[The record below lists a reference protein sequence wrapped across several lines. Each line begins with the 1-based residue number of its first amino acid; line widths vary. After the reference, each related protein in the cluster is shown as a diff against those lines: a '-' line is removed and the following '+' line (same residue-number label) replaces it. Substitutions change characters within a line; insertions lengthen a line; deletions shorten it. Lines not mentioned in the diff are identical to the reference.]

1 MNAGTLTIEMAANV
15 ARLAKDMAQA
25 KKIVGDASSQMS
37 QTIGTLKSLLGT
49 LGVGLSVGYFV
60 SFIRGTNDA
69 IANMKELGLEAGT
82 SGEAISRF
90 EAPARTAGLG
100 LETVAAAM
108 FKMNKASLEAKDPQ
122 SHAAQALR
130 AISVSTE
137 QLKGLKPDEMFELVA
152 RSISKYSDGL
162 EKNNVMQVL
171 FGKSGREM
179 NRVVA
184 EIASQGTLAATVT
197 QDQVEAAKKLNDTII
212 ELKMNSDKFW
222 RGLVADGAP
231 ALNEILKA
239 FIEARKEGSLLDGV
253 IAAVSQTFDI
263 MANNTAEKKLAEV
276 NEQIKKLKE
285 TMGPSFGRSV
295 FEFFSFGNA
304 QEQTQNAAK
313 MNELLARK
321 AMLEAAIFQQE
332 FEAQVK
338 RQAAT
343 DPKKG
348 GIKFDPVEDEKRR
361 KIAFEQ
367 AKQLQED
374 QDDVM
379 KGLVAHYAHLN
390 ALRDEEIALSQKYQ
404 DVAAAEI
411 AMRAKQGEAIALGLD
426 TEAQVEQR
434 SYEERLA
441 QLLTYFAEKE
451 DFTAQDQ
458 ARLEAF
464 EQQHQFNLISANKFG
479 IKSRADI
486 DKMGLDAQL
495 EYYTGTLAN
504 ITAAGAQHD
513 KRLFELNKVAGIAN
527 AIVSTYTGAS
537 AALKWGWPLGPI
549 FAGVIIA
556 AGLANVRAIASA
568 KFGGGTS
575 APSIGG
581 GSATPTFPAPG
592 STGPQ
597 QTTPAQ
603 PTGPTINVTITGVV
617 TNDVV
622 DQLSQSLKDLFG
634 SDGVLIPANSRQAS
648 VITQG
653 I

>member
-15 ARLAKDMAQA
+15 ARLANDMAQA

-49 LGVGLSVGYFV
+49 LGIGLSVGYFV

-69 IANMKELGLEAGT
+69 IAHMKELGQEAGT

-122 SHAAQALR
+122 SSAAQAIR
-130 AISVSTE
+130 AIGLSTE

-184 EIASQGTLAATVT
+184 EIAAQGELSATVT
-197 QDQVEAAKKLNDTII
+197 QDQIDAAKKLNDTIV

-239 FIEARKEGSLLDGV
+239 FLEARKEGSLLDGI
-253 IAAVSQTFDI
+253 IAGLSMTFEK
-263 MANNTAEKKLAEV
+263 MANNTPEKQLAEV
-276 NEQIKKLKE
+276 NERIKNIQATTATWKTSGQVE
-285 TMGPSFGRSV
+285 
-295 FEFFSFGNA
+295 E
-304 QEQTQNAAK
+304 AARL
-313 MNELLARK
+313 NEYLMLRK
-321 AMLEAAIFQQE
+321 ALEKEIFDRE
-332 FEAQVK
+332 FDAQTK
-338 RQAAT
+338 RQGAAAEEIG
-343 DPKKG
+343 KKQK
-348 GIKFDPVEDEKRR
+348 IDFDPVEAEKRR

-374 QDDVM
+374 QDDQM
-379 KGLVAHYAHLN
+379 KGLLAHYAHLN
-390 ALRDEEIALSQKYQ
+390 ALRNEEIALSQRYQ
-404 DVAAAEI
+404 DVAAAEV

-426 TEAQVEQR
+426 TEAQIEQR

-441 QLLTYFAEKE
+441 QLLAYFAEKE

-464 EQQHQFNLISANKFG
+464 EQQHQFNLISANKLG

-513 KRLFELNKVAGIAN
+513 KKLFELNKVAGIAN

-537 AALKWGWPLGPI
+537 AALKWGWPLGPV
-549 FAGVIIA
+549 FAGIIIA
-556 AGLANVRAIASA
+556 AGLANVRAISSA

-575 APSIGG
+575 APSVGG
-581 GSATPTFPAPG
+581 GSAIGTFPAQG
-592 STGPQ
+592 SPTPQQLQAPAAPSGPQ
-597 QTTPAQ
+597 VQ
-603 PTGPTINVTITGVV
+603 VTITGVV
-617 TNDVV
+617 TQAVV
-622 DQLSQSLKDLFG
+622 DQLADELRNLFG
-634 SDGVLIPANSRQAS
+634 SDGVLIGPNSRQAS

>member
-1 MNAGTLTIEMAANV
+1 MNAGVLTIELAANV
-15 ARLAKDMAQA
+15 ARLSNDMAQA

-49 LGVGLSVGYFV
+49 LGIGLSVGYFV

-69 IANMKELGLEAGT
+69 IAHMKELGLEAGT

-100 LETVAAAM
+100 LEAVAAAM

-122 SHAAQALR
+122 SNAAQAIR
-130 AISVSTE
+130 AIGLSTE

-162 EKNNVMQVL
+162 EKNNVMQQL

-184 EIASQGTLAATVT
+184 EIASQGALAATVT
-197 QDQVEAAKKLNDTII
+197 QDQIEASKKLNDTIV

-239 FIEARKEGSLLDGV
+239 FLEARKEGSLLDGI
-253 IAAVSQTFDI
+253 IAGLSMTFEK
-263 MANNTAEKKLAEV
+263 MANMTPEKQLAEV
-276 NEQIKKLKE
+276 NERIKNIQATTASWKTSGQVE
-285 TMGPSFGRSV
+285 
-295 FEFFSFGNA
+295 E
-304 QEQTQNAAK
+304 AARL
-313 MNELLARK
+313 NEYLMLRK
-321 AMLEAAIFQQE
+321 ALEKEIFDRE
-332 FEAQVK
+332 FEAQTK
-338 RQAAT
+338 RQGAAAEEIAKK
-343 DPKKG
+343 PK
-348 GIKFDPVEDEKRR
+348 IEFDPVKEKHRLDNIQR
-361 KIAFEQ
+361 QAEGLIAFNEEV
-367 AKQLQED
+367 AK
-374 QDDVM
+374 
-379 KGLVAHYAHLN
+379 N
-390 ALRDEEIALSQKYQ
+390 
-404 DVAAAEI
+404 VAAVEDAERDRILGLI
-411 AMRAKQGEAIALGLD
+411 AFSERYQQLAAGIAASRVAEGEAIAQSFD
-426 TEAQVEQR
+426 TDAQVEQR
-434 SYEERLA
+434 AYEEKLARLKE
-441 QLLTYFAEKE
+441 YFASKE
-451 DFTAQDQ
+451 DFTVQDQ

-486 DKMGLDAQL
+486 DKMSLDAQL

-527 AIVSTYTGAS
+527 AIVSTYTGAA

-575 APSIGG
+575 APSVGG
-581 GSATPTFPAPG
+581 GTAIGTFPAPG

-597 QTTPAQ
+597 QTTPTQ
-603 PTGPTINVTITGVV
+603 PPGQQIQIFINGNIIGQEDYVRGT
-617 TNDVV
+617 
-622 DQLSQSLKDLFG
+622 
-634 SDGVLIPANSRQAS
+634 LIPIIVGDVAGRDLRLVPPQSRNAQDIRDGAP
-648 VITQG
+648 
-653 I
+653 